1 MGTIGGACPLVPER
15 DVLSET
21 QTTTTTTTHHSQEL
35 DKKKAKNAHHWK
47 QTPVRF
53 VRPSQPQSQRHVPIT
68 PPPTTKTR
76 AGAAAMSLFWV
87 WFVVCCWLMEQEAYR
102 VAPSSSSFG
111 LAQSQF
117 PNLKYPFVTHDPNM

>member
-15 DVLSET
+15 DVLSKT
-21 QTTTTTTTHHSQEL
+21 QTTTTTTHHSQEL

-87 WFVVCCWLMEQEAYR
+87 WFVVCCWLMVGAR
-102 VAPSSSSFG
+102 GVACHPRRRRRR
-111 LAQSQF
+111 LAQSQC
-117 PNLKYPFVTHDPNM
+117 PNLIIF